1 MKSPKFKNE
10 LLPTRSDETLQEKP
24 MELVKDNQDL
34 PLDMVA
40 QILKGRQERLSGQS
54 SEYTFGEI

>member
-24 MELVKDNQDL
+24 MELVEDNQDL

-40 QILKGRQERLSGQS
+40 QILKGRQEL
-54 SEYTFGEI
+54 